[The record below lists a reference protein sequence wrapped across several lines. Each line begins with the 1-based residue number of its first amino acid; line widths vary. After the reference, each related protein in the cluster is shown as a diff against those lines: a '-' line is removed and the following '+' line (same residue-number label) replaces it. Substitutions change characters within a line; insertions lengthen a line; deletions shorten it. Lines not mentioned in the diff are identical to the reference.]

1 MAFQGRHQIW
11 SGLHKINSDLL
22 EGQGEEAGVSGLKGT
37 DLQVQLPSPLP
48 IMFPWLCRL
57 RQCPHST
64 SASAII
70 QGQSITSPLPGSSF
84 AESAGT
90 VPALSLVVLA
100 GAQGLTALQTR
111 ERVTDAPRQCPRP
124 LGSVAV
130 LKEAGCRLCK
140 HNSAVL
146 MAKPQ
151 HRLEERCIT
160 VLSLQLHHRGV
171 WTVPPALCIE
181 AHNWGVGGRWRTA
194 SNTGGQEG
202 LQGLPFYCMPVRM
215 PGILQLG
222 NQANSLLIFVV
233 YFCHAGWKCKGLL
246 HQCI

>member
-1 MAFQGRHQIW
+1 M
-11 SGLHKINSDLL
+11 
-22 EGQGEEAGVSGLKGT
+22 GVSGLKGT
-37 DLQVQLPSPLP
+37 DLQVQLPSLLP

-64 SASAII
+64 SAII
-70 QGQSITSPLPGSSF
+70 QGQSIPSPLPGSSF

-111 ERVTDAPRQCPRP
+111 ARVTDAPRQCPWP

-146 MAKPQ
+146 MAKP
-151 HRLEERCIT
+151 
-160 VLSLQLHHRGV
+160 
-171 WTVPPALCIE
+171 
-181 AHNWGVGGRWRTA
+181 
-194 SNTGGQEG
+194 
-202 LQGLPFYCMPVRM
+202 
-215 PGILQLG
+215 
-222 NQANSLLIFVV
+222 
-233 YFCHAGWKCKGLL
+233 
-246 HQCI
+246 